1 VTQPAPELEP
11 CPFCGG
17 ENVTTYLDSEQ
28 GDKWGYAGCD
38 RCDARGPEVR
48 TNYER
53 EHDAPW
59 HSEAILKWNTRAD
72 ATQTAVAAALKMAA
86 QTARLTMTIQKGADE
101 LTCTLCAEEVRKL
114 ISLPAEAALEAY
126 VAERVAE
133 ALAEQTAGPLSA
145 KVENLER
152 SIRFALAAGMT
163 ELNLGN
169 YDHDQVC
176 DLQNEAIEIHSILT
190 AALERNAATPT
201 PADAEAQP
209 FVKVERDH
217 FPDGWRL
224 EWTRHL
230 SEGTSGEWSA
240 ELFLGDV
247 KMAVSPR
254 ASHHAQPREWRYPT
268 DPQVRAHIEKVV
280 AERQAKVREAREAL
294 IAAGVELPNA
304 KPKAKRRPWRALWA
318 NLTR

>member
-201 PADAEAQP
+201 PTPRRNPSSRWRGPLPRRLAVGVDAP
-209 FVKVERDH
+209 LERRH
-217 FPDGWRL
+217 FWRMERGTVFGGREDGGVAARVPPC
-224 EWTRHL
+224 
-230 SEGTSGEWSA
+230 A
-240 ELFLGDV
+240 
-247 KMAVSPR
+247 
-254 ASHHAQPREWRYPT
+254 AS
-268 DPQVRAHIEKVV
+268 
-280 AERQAKVREAREAL
+280 
-294 IAAGVELPNA
+294 
-304 KPKAKRRPWRALWA
+304 
-318 NLTR
+318 